1 MISCHNGNNK
11 KAWLAAVILISALAS
26 SLSVAA
32 PVATVGL
39 SGGVEAFRLKEFD
52 SNGVRLLSE
61 TGNRYVTTAFL
72 DNGDKYQLDAALL
85 YHLEASAYWG
95 QVDYDGKSQSVDP
108 TQSNLPLISQ
118 TDYQG
123 GRAEALLG
131 YRFRPFSNPRTIE
144 ILGGLGVDGWS
155 RSIHSATTA
164 NGTLVSGIEETYTA
178 YYGKIALG
186 LSDLYPSSW
195 HSHLQFGIKMPF
207 SISEDINLSKV
218 GYDSDLTVSPGN
230 SYSGFVNLLLEPQ
243 PKDNKT
249 GNLVISVY
257 YDGFR
262 FDPSKAKTATRN
274 GSSDQVWQPETH
286 IDIFGLQIGYRF

>member
-1 MISCHNGNNK
+1 MIFYRNGYHN
-11 KAWLAAVILISALAS
+11 KARLAS
-26 SLSVAA
+26 VIFLMTLTSSLCIAA

-39 SGGVEAFRLKEFD
+39 SGGLEAFRLKEVD
-52 SNGVRLLSE
+52 STGTRLLSE

-72 DNGDKYQLDAALL
+72 DNGDKYEPAASLL

-108 TQSNLPLISQ
+108 AQSNLPLMSH

-131 YRFRPFSNPRTIE
+131 YRLRPSSSSRSLE
-144 ILGGLGVDGWS
+144 VMGGLGVDSWN
-155 RSIHSATTA
+155 RSIHNATA
-164 NGTLVSGIEETYTA
+164 SNGTLVSGIKETYNA

-186 LSDLYPSSW
+186 LSNLYPSTW
-195 HSHLQFGIKMPF
+195 HSHLQFGIKMPL
-207 SISEDINLSKV
+207 SITEDINLSEV
-218 GYDSDLTVSPGN
+218 GYDNDLTVSPGN
-230 SYSGFVNLLLEPQ
+230 TYSGFINLVLEPQ

-249 GNLVISVY
+249 GNLVMSVY

-262 FDPSKAKTATRN
+262 FDPSKAKTVTRN
-274 GSSDQVWQPETH
+274 GSPIQVWQPETH
-286 IDIFGLQIGYRF
+286 IDIFGFQIGYRF